1 MKLDIMITVTPMLRY
16 TRYSAVCWYR
26 GEEHVFTST
35 ESMRKLLFGLK
46 STLQRIWMLDL
57 YGHRILGDFE
67 ESDLTTDDRLAWETP
82 LADLRV

>member
-1 MKLDIMITVTPMLRY
+1 
-16 TRYSAVCWYR
+16 
-26 GEEHVFTST
+26 
-35 ESMRKLLFGLK
+35 MRKLLFGLK